1 MKIDWNRKYTTI
13 AVYAVLGAAAVLLI
27 FFTFLNFNTVLGWL
41 DRFNQIMSPVYL
53 GLILA
58 YLFNPILKMCEKRIF
73 RFKITSKR
81 KWTLKRVLGLTLT
94 YIIILIILTIT
105 FLLIIPQL
113 FVSFNDLASKM
124 NGYIDD
130 TLEWI
135 NEFLSTSPIFG
146 SDINNIDDAL
156 EKLLEFLDITTDTIY
171 TKVQELVKNSSA
183 LLTDYVPML
192 FDYFTGIANGF
203 INTILGIIF
212 SVYFLASKEKLVA
225 QCKKVL
231 RSFVSQEHYNGL
243 LELANYTD
251 KTFGGYITGKIID
264 SLIIGVLCYIACLI
278 FDMPYALLLSTFIA
292 ITNII
297 PVVGPFIGAIP
308 GVFIIFII
316 DPRKA
321 FWFIVINIV
330 LQQLDGNVICP
341 KILGDSTGL
350 SALWVLV
357 SITVMGGM
365 WGLLGMLLSVPVF
378 AILYTLVKMFIEKRL
393 KRRALPTE
401 TRDYYADVEER
412 NYGSDGDDDQHTFA
426 ASLSQLTAEI
436 AENHFGKRIKS
447 LTQKL
452 KSKRVE
458 KKADKSADS
467 DQKNSDNNAP
477 SDKSDNLSDD
487 TGTNNGASTNDD
499 TSQEDGTNTDK

>member
-13 AVYAVLGAAAVLLI
+13 AVYAVLGAATVLIIL
-27 FFTFLNFNTVLGWL
+27 FTFLNFNTVLGWL
-41 DRFNQIMSPVYL
+41 DRLNQIMSPVYL

-58 YLFNPILKMCEKRIF
+58 YLFNPILKMCDERIF

-81 KWTLKRVLGLTLT
+81 TGTLKRVLGLVLT

-130 TLEWI
+130 TLKWI

-321 FWFIVINIV
+321 FWFIIINIV

-436 AENHFGKRIKS
+436 AENHFGKRVKAM
-447 LTQKL
+447 TQKL
-452 KSKRVE
+452 KSKH
-458 KKADKSADS
+458 KGKNADKSSDSGQTDS
-467 DQKNSDNNAP
+467 DINAP
-477 SDKSDNLSDD
+477 SEKSDNTSD
-487 TGTNNGASTNDD
+487 GASTDNKANSENTSRGDD
-499 TSQEDGTNTDK
+499 TNTDK